1 MLVAII
7 DRWALQSQPQKGL
20 GQLQAKVILLCMRQ
34 QLNIATGRNELCCA
48 VDRRVEKLI
57 RTRWQIVQR
66 YRGRR

>member
-1 MLVAII
+1 MLVASI

-20 GQLQAKVILLCMRQ
+20 GQLQAKMVRLCMRQ
-34 QLNIATGRNELCCA
+34 QLSIEMCRNELCCA
-48 VDRRVEKLI
+48 ADRRVEKVI